1 MPCRGCIARSPADQ
15 AIEVPLRESITGG
28 ERHGSEPILHGLGK
42 SRDGLSVIVILSF
55 LLERALAPFFESR
68 LFIGRLKKKGMKEMI
83 AVILGALIC
92 IVWQF
97 DAISVIVL
105 KDSMTLFGEIITGA
119 VIAGGSKASIK
130 LFRDVLGFKSTAQ
143 DEVDEKKKENKKEE
157 K

>member
-1 MPCRGCIARSPADQ
+1 MDPNLFHVDWGRV
-15 AIEVPLRESITGG
+15 IEV
-28 ERHGSEPILHGLGK
+28 
-42 SRDGLSVIVILSF
+42 LSVIVILSF

-68 LFIGRLKKKGMKEMI
+68 LFIGRFKQKGLKEII
-83 AVILGALIC
+83 AVILGTTIC
-92 IVWQF
+92 IVWKF

-105 KDSMTLFGEIITGA
+105 KEEMTYFGEIVTGA

-143 DEVDEKKKENKKEE
+143 QELDEKKKEKK

>member
-1 MPCRGCIARSPADQ
+1 MDPNLFHVDWERV
-15 AIEVPLRESITGG
+15 IEV
-28 ERHGSEPILHGLGK
+28 
-42 SRDGLSVIVILSF
+42 LSVIVILSF

-68 LFIGRLKKKGMKEMI
+68 LFIGRFKERGLKEII
-83 AVILGALIC
+83 AVILGAIIC

-105 KDSMTLFGEIITGA
+105 KDEMTIFGEILTGA

-130 LFRDVLGFKSTAQ
+130 LFRDMMGFKSTAQ
-143 DEVDEKKKENKKEE
+143 DELDQKRKEEKKKNE

>member
-1 MPCRGCIARSPADQ
+1 MDPNLFHVDWERV
-15 AIEVPLRESITGG
+15 IEV
-28 ERHGSEPILHGLGK
+28 
-42 SRDGLSVIVILSF
+42 LSVIVILSF

-68 LFIGRLKKKGMKEMI
+68 LFIGRLKQKGIKEMI
-83 AVILGALIC
+83 AVILGATIC

-130 LFRDVLGFKSTAQ
+130 LFRDVLNFKSTAQ
-143 DEVDEKKKENKKEE
+143 EESDEKKKEEKK
-157 K
+157 KANLAGA